1 MAKKQNSLDYN
12 AEVKALKECP
22 PKRLYLLSGEEDYL
36 RDRYLEALK
45 AVCIPE
51 GESGFSYKRFDGPSL
66 DAFELGKALDVMPFL
81 SERTFVELRNVG
93 HSLRETLPRPAVDRF
108 APYAHFA
115 VQLR

>member
-81 SERTFVELRNVG
+81 SERTFL
-93 HSLRETLPRPAVDRF
+93 
-108 APYAHFA
+108 
-115 VQLR
+115 